1 MQRTSASSL
10 VSSLASSLAS
20 SLFSSLLAV
29 AIAGAALGCG
39 SSKKPANEAGSEAAS
54 ERDKDG
60 DTGDARPQAGDYA
73 CSFGAYPEFLCR
85 VTEDG
90 DFLSLE
96 KLGGSERFSGS
107 LSRDDSGGVRFTN
120 AAAEGTPTDLLFVRQ
135 ADGSWFAAIPA
146 DGETIGYRLRHL
158 GEPGSQFGGQAYAG
172 AIGDPTAGQ

>member
-1 MQRTSASSL
+1 VRPCSALLLHRSL
-10 VSSLASSLAS
+10 RRSLRR
-20 SLFSSLLAV
+20 SSLLSSLSRSQPGAE
-29 AIAGAALGCG
+29 ASGEAAGERGAGDQAGA
-39 SSKKPANEAGSEAAS
+39 S
-54 ERDKDG
+54 
-60 DTGDARPQAGDYA
+60 GDARLAAGDYA

-107 LSRDDSGGVRFTN
+107 LSRDDGGGVRFTN
-120 AAAEGTPTDLLFVRQ
+120 GASEGTPAELLFVRQ

-158 GEPGSQFGGQAYAG
+158 GDPGSQFGGQAYAG
-172 AIGDPTAGQ
+172 AIGDPTAGP